1 MPWSGQQDHSLA
13 VCCHQSPLR
22 LRLCNNGR
30 QGPARS
36 DERVESSKQLHD
48 FLKEQGGSF
57 ILRPAATLCGSQI
70 EAVLLDDGEIT
81 ALKRIFF
88 PC

>member
-1 MPWSGQQDHSLA
+1 MH
-13 VCCHQSPLR
+13 
-22 LRLCNNGR
+22 
-30 QGPARS
+30 
-36 DERVESSKQLHD
+36 

-57 ILRPAATLCGSQI
+57 ILRPAATLCGPQI

-81 ALKRIFF
+81 ALKRILF